1 MNYSVILYIVFT
13 FLAVFGVSGI
23 NFDGFIKKG
32 RTREAKV
39 LVMLLS
45 FALGYLATRFV
56 LEFLNLTAII

>member
-32 RTREAKV
+32 RIREARV